1 MIHLWSTWNFS
12 WFCASYYG
20 LLPFNAPLK
29 SSLLATSLI
38 GGYTVYVY
46 PRKLKIKILNY
57 KFYMP
62 YFLLVAGDL
71 IIHQFPFFYTLMK
84 KKDNEDNL
92 CGTLVMLPISAW
104 FGINY
109 ALNNDYDKLYGIKMK
124 YLVTSSLLLFGS
136 HSLCYHVIRKLLK
149 N

>member
-1 MIHLWSTWNFS
+1 
-12 WFCASYYG
+12 
-20 LLPFNAPLK
+20 
-29 SSLLATSLI
+29 
-38 GGYTVYVY
+38 
-46 PRKLKIKILNY
+46 
-57 KFYMP
+57 
-62 YFLLVAGDL
+62 
-71 IIHQFPFFYTLMK
+71 
-84 KKDNEDNL
+84 
-92 CGTLVMLPISAW
+92 MLPISAW